1 MDPISDWGE
10 HKLWPTDTRSLVSSV
25 LLAIAFTANMQITE
39 RIDAATTGGA
49 LMWLGICFATMWMLT
64 GALFFGMTGALIVAN
79 INPFMAIL
87 TATAPLAPA
96 FFVANMLI
104 AVPAALLFHHVKKS
118 GQNLSFKTFM
128 TVGIPCGMLSVIPL
142 FVVWVM
148 LLRLPSQVITT
159 FAIWGF
165 AMAIPGAFLGYLM
178 CRYIARSGV
187 LIG

>member
-1 MDPISDWGE
+1 MEPIPDWGE

-49 LMWLGICFATMWMLT
+49 LMWLGIMFATTWMLT
-64 GALFFGMTGALIVAN
+64 GSTFFGMTGALIVAN
-79 INPFMAIL
+79 VNPFIAVL
-87 TATAPLAPA
+87 TATAPLAPC

-104 AVPAALLFHHVKKS
+104 SVPAALLIHQVKKA
-118 GQNLSFKTFM
+118 GQPLPFKTFM
-128 TVGIPCGMLSVIPL
+128 AVGVPCGMLSVIPL
-142 FVVWVM
+142 FVIWV
-148 LLRLPSQVITT
+148 LLLNLPAQLMTIFT
-159 FAIWGF
+159 IWGAF
-165 AMAIPGAFLGYLM
+165 MAIPGAFLGYLM